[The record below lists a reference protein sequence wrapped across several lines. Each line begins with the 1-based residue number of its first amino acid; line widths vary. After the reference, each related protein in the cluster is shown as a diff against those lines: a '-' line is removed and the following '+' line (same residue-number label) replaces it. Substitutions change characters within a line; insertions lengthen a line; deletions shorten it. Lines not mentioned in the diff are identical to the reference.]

1 MMRITALALWPTR
14 HALPKVAQAFLAF
27 ALGACV
33 PQAKYDAL
41 VQQTTAA
48 AAAAKTDAD
57 ARAQNDAAEIAR
69 LKTALTA
76 AEQASTDRDATIAE
90 LRTGQHNTQAQL
102 DEATAIN
109 QQLRGELERLGKDVD
124 KILSDKGRLAK
135 EIEDAKA
142 RLVELRHAQAAAV
155 ARTELFRDFQKK
167 LTRMIEGHQL
177 AIGVRNGFLVMTL
190 SSDLLFDAGKA
201 EIKKAGQGALMEIAH
216 AFASATGR
224 RFQVAV
230 HTDNVVTKSKRFP
243 SNWELSAVRAVEIV
257 RYMISQGTTPQLLT
271 AAGGGDV
278 DPIASNE
285 SADGKTKNRRIE
297 FVLMPNAEDLVVP
310 VDYKP

>member
-1 MMRITALALWPTR
+1 MRTR
-14 HALPKVAQAFLAF
+14 LLSLVAFTTLGAF
-27 ALGACV
+27 ASLGACV
-33 PQAKYDAL
+33 PKARYDAL
-41 VQQTTAA
+41 VVAS
-48 AAAAKTDAD
+48 AKVKDEGDKRTVAD
-57 ARAQNDAAEIAR
+57 QAEIGR
-69 LKTALTA
+69 LKTALEA
-76 AEQASTDRDATIAE
+76 AEKASGERDVTIAD
-90 LRTGQHNTQAQL
+90 LRTGQHNTQAAL

-142 RLVELRHAQAAAV
+142 RLVELRRAQASAE
-155 ARTELFRDFQKK
+155 ARTALFRDFQKK
-167 LTRMIEGHQL
+167 LTRMIEGKQL

-190 SSDLLFDAGKA
+190 SGDLLFDSGKA
-201 EIKKAGQGALMEIAH
+201 EIKSAGQGALLEIAH

-230 HTDNVVTKSKRFP
+230 HTDNVPMAKGNKRFP

-257 RYMISQGTTPQLLT
+257 RFMIAQSVPPQMLT

-278 DPIASNE
+278 DPVASNDT
-285 SADGKTKNRRIE
+285 ADGKTQNRRVE
-297 FVLMPNAEDLVVP
+297 FVLMPNADDLAVP
-310 VDYKP
+310 ANYKP